1 MQLHK
6 HSLLVYSIQADIY
19 VDNIWN
25 VFLNTPAKNNWWE
38 REKTS
43 WLPALLMLNHRTGE
57 FIIPF
62 MFLEIFPL

>member
-19 VDNIWN
+19 VGNIWN
-25 VFLNTPAKNNWWE
+25 VFLNTRWE

-43 WLPALLMLNHRTGE
+43 WLPALLMLNHRNRGVHYS
-57 FIIPF
+57 
-62 MFLEIFPL
+62 MYVS